1 VVSIREWCGARLAP
15 KVWLLPVG
23 VLALG
28 ACADE
33 GVDPESGIA
42 DTGVPT
48 PGTDA
53 ASADAASDVDPLP
66 ADAADAGT
74 PDAGVGDAGAVDSG
88 SGDDTSEQSCVDNEA
103 FFAEQLFPTVI
114 ESRCM
119 VCHTSEGLARDSGMV
134 FVTPVQPNYLQENL
148 ETLTGVAGLE
158 QDGTSIIL
166 LKPLGQL
173 YHGGGAVL
181 SSDSVEY
188 GLLEEFVAR
197 LDAPVECADEPTSD
211 PSDGLKSLT
220 PVETLRKVA
229 LLLAGRLPTAEEY
242 DDVRFGG
249 ERALGSA
256 IDSFMRE
263 EAFYVRMQEIFNDE
277 LLVERYNRNQD
288 ALSLLDDDIYVT
300 RYWHLDEPTEAM
312 RNLMRDRANRAMARE
327 SLELMTWI
335 IRNDRP
341 FTEILTAD
349 YTVVNDY
356 SALSYGIPGSVRPD
370 PNSAA
375 SFVFR
380 QAQVP
385 GWSHAGVVST
395 PTFVSRYP
403 TTATNRNRHRARVY
417 FDRFLATDILAFA
430 ERPSDPTVSAYHNA
444 TLNDPQCTVC
454 HATMDPVAGLFQNF
468 DVNGQYN
475 PPENGWFP
483 ELAPPG
489 FDREMLPP
497 SERPDALRWLGERA
511 VQDPRFALAMVQM
524 VYKGLTGSEPLRP
537 VTDATNTEGRAAYN
551 AQRAV
556 FDAIAADFR
565 ANEHNFRVIVRGLLL
580 SDLLRADE
588 AGTAGSEILASAGMQ
603 HLLTPEELDR
613 KILAITGYPWRQQLT
628 SVNYLSSRYRL
639 LYGGIDSDGTTV
651 RLRAPN
657 GIMVNIASRM
667 ANDMACRAVPRDFVL
682 QTGSRRLFPFVE
694 ATYSPES
701 DEGFDQP
708 EAIAL
713 IRQNIQYLHLRIL
726 GEDLPLDHPEIQATY
741 DLFYDVW
748 IEGRAAVAE
757 DRIDDWL
764 PSNCRAESDF
774 YTGNAFPEERRIRQD
789 PRYVVRA
796 WMAVVTYLLTDYR
809 FLYE

>member
-1 VVSIREWCGARLAP
+1 MNFRYVCSARVASR
-15 KVWLLPVG
+15 VWW
-23 VLALG
+23 LALAALAVS
-28 ACADE
+28 ACADDVAE
-33 GVDPESGIA
+33 QPSDVA

-48 PGTDA
+48 DGADTTGVDGESDA
-53 ASADAASDVDPLP
+53 GPVP
-66 ADAADAGT
+66 ADAGDGGSADS
-74 PDAGVGDAGAVDSG
+74 GAVDSDASEPETDG
-88 SGDDTSEQSCVDNEA
+88 ETSGEPCVDNEA

-134 FVTPVQPNYLQENL
+134 FVTAVQPNHLQENL
-148 ETLTGVAGLE
+148 ETLTEVASLE

-181 SSDSVEY
+181 SADAVEY
-188 GLLEEFVAR
+188 GLLQEFVDR
-197 LDAPVECADEPTSD
+197 LDAPVECAEQAAPDST
-211 PSDGLKSLT
+211 DGLKSLT
-220 PVETLRKVA
+220 PVQMFRKAA
-229 LLLAGRLPTAEEY
+229 LLLAGRLPTADEVA
-242 DDVRFGG
+242 DVRFGG
-249 ERALGSA
+249 EAALADA
-256 IDSFMRE
+256 IDALMRE
-263 EAFYVRMQEIFNDE
+263 ETFYVRMQEIFNDE

-327 SLELMTWI
+327 ALELMTWI

-356 SALSYGIPGSVRPD
+356 SALSYGIPGSTRPD
-370 PNSAA
+370 PNDADA
-375 SFVFR
+375 FVFR

-385 GWSHAGVVST
+385 GWYHAGVVST
-395 PTFVSRYP
+395 PTFVSRFP

-497 SERPDALRWLGERA
+497 SERPNALRWLGERA
-511 VQDPRFALAMVQM
+511 VQDPRFALAMVHM
-524 VYKGLTGSEPLRP
+524 VYKGLTGTEPLRP
-537 VTDATNTEGRAAYN
+537 VTDATNVEGRAAYN

-565 ANEHNFRVIVRGLLL
+565 AGDHNFRILVRELLM

-588 AGTAGSEILASAGMQ
+588 AGSASPAVLASAGMQ

-613 KILAITGYPWRQQLT
+613 KILAVTGYPWRQQLT
-628 SVNYLSSRYRL
+628 SVNYLSSRYRM

-657 GIMVNIASRM
+657 GIMVNIADRM
-667 ANDMACRAVPRDFVL
+667 GNDMACRAVPRDFVL
-682 QTGSRRLFPFVE
+682 QVGSRRLFPFVE
-694 ATYSPES
+694 PTYSPES
-701 DEGFDQP
+701 DEGFAQP

-726 GEDLPLDHPEIQATY
+726 GEDLPLDHPEIQASY

-748 IEGRAAVAE
+748 KEGRAAVAE

-774 YTGNAFPEERRIRQD
+774 YTGNAFPEDRRVRQD
-789 PRYVVRA
+789 PRYIVRA

>member
-1 VVSIREWCGARLAP
+1 MNFRYVRGARVTS
-15 KVWLLPVG
+15 KVWWLV
-23 VLALG
+23 VAALALG
-28 ACADE
+28 ACADD
-33 GVDPESGIA
+33 VADDPSDVA

-48 PGTDA
+48 DG
-53 ASADAASDVDPLP
+53 ADASGVDGASDVGPLP
-66 ADAADAGT
+66 EDAG
-74 PDAGVGDAGAVDSG
+74 DATGTDTGVVDQDAVEPENDGETSG
-88 SGDDTSEQSCVDNEA
+88 EPCVDNEA

-134 FVTPVQPNYLQENL
+134 FVTAVQPNYIQENL
-148 ETLTGVAGLE
+148 ETLTEVSSLE

-173 YHGGGAVL
+173 YHGGGAL
-181 SSDSVEY
+181 LTEDSVEY

-197 LDAPVECADEPTSD
+197 QAAPVECPDQAAPDST
-211 PSDGLKSLT
+211 DGLKSLT
-220 PVETLRKVA
+220 PVQMLRKAA
-229 LLLAGRLPTAEEY
+229 LLLAGRLPTAVEVA
-242 DDVRFGG
+242 DVRFGG
-249 ERALGSA
+249 EAALADA
-256 IDSFMRE
+256 IDALMRE
-263 EAFYVRMQEIFNDE
+263 ETFYVRMQEVFNDE

-356 SALSYGIPGSVRPD
+356 SALSYGIPGSTRPNPD
-370 PNSAA
+370 DADA
-375 SFVFR
+375 FVFR

-385 GWSHAGVVST
+385 GWYHAGVAST
-395 PTFVSRYP
+395 PTFVSRFP

-497 SERPDALRWLGERA
+497 SERPNALRWLGERA

-537 VTDATNTEGRAAYN
+537 VTDAANAEGRAAYN

-556 FDAIAADFR
+556 FDTIAASFR
-565 ANEHNFRVIVRGLLL
+565 AGDHNFRILVRELLL

-588 AGTAGSEILASAGMQ
+588 AGTASPAVLASAGMQ

-613 KILAITGYPWRQQLT
+613 KILAVTGYPWRQQLT
-628 SVNYLSSRYRL
+628 SVNYLSSRYRM

-657 GIMVNIASRM
+657 GIMVNIADRM
-667 ANDMACRAVPRDFVL
+667 GNDMACRSVSRDFVL
-682 QTGSRRLFPFVE
+682 QVGSRRLFPFVE
-694 ATYSPES
+694 PTYSPES
-701 DEGFDQP
+701 DEGFAQP

-726 GEDLPLDHPEIQATY
+726 GEDLPLEHPEIQASY

-748 IEGRAAVAE
+748 KEGRAAVAE
-757 DRIDDWL
+757 DRIDDFL

-774 YTGNAFPEERRIRQD
+774 YTGNAFPEERRVRQD
-789 PRYVVRA
+789 PRYIVRA